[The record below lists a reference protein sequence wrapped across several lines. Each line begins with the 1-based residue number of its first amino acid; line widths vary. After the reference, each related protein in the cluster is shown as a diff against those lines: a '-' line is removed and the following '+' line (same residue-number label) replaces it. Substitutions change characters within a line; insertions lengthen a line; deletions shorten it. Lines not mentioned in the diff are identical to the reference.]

1 MALDTLFFDL
11 KINDMTDE
19 QMKTI
24 KSRLEKQLG
33 LNLDLG
39 KQIEQSVNKGGGV
52 KVKVGADTTV
62 VEASLRRIKEIM
74 NQPSKTAADRNEMLA
89 LSKVIKNV
97 SDDKT
102 KLARADEI
110 AMRAADA
117 HALAQERLAKAALQ
131 TEKAQQSLAT
141 AHTRATQSA
150 NSHINANVRLGQS
163 LTGLIS
169 ITGDLRNQIGM
180 LVSVYTVEHLLKN
193 VVVIG
198 GEFEKQKLAMGSM
211 LGSLEQADDIFN
223 RMKNLALTSPFN
235 FKDLSNYSRQLTAF
249 GTPYKDLYDTTNRL
263 ADISAGLGGD
273 MSRLVLA
280 FSQVK
285 AAAYLRGQEM
295 RQFTEFGVSLPDL
308 LAKKYSEAEHRIVTA
323 GDVIERV
330 SKRMVSFKDV
340 KDVLW
345 KSTDKGGQFYGMQDV
360 LAQSTSGMASNLKD
374 AIDTMYYDIANSN
387 SGMIKES
394 IKGITELVSHWRDF
408 TSAMTAGLGIYSAY
422 RLVMSAHNRLLGI
435 NTAATYKGVIASK
448 AEEASILRKKALYT
462 QLTPQE
468 QMLIATQNEL
478 TFSDLKQLA
487 SSKAINADALIRM
500 ANAKKITASQALQVA
515 STLELSAGQRKYLI
529 DLQRVEIELSKA
541 SGMMSKFALSAER
554 MSMVTANRMM
564 SIGSNISSFFS
575 GIFTK
580 GNILMAAAFIGL
592 DAFLSYQQRAKQLD
606 DTNLQ
611 TIKNAEDGYKN
622 LSEFLAQNPI
632 DAALKKGDGNEIDK
646 LIESYKE
653 QLQSTPL
660 DMSGFITN
668 VDSITDA
675 SERLKELRAEIEALK
690 AADDTIAKNGNP
702 FVQAQKN
709 QETGMFGGVFSTID
723 RGLAQ
728 ADRAVINFL
737 GKINLIPESFR
748 NWADSGDEAM
758 QTLDTAISDVND
770 RLYTLQTQMY
780 KMTNKDI
787 QDAIDK
793 MKKDYPEMAKGIEQ
807 MRDAGASNNE
817 VLLAM
822 AKIEYDKGGSFLNGK
837 LDPTDINKYFT
848 SYYSAT
854 SKMSKQIDEVVAR
867 TNSSLNKVDVE
878 GHSEKWKL
886 AILKAGQEQAKALGL
901 QGDMLEQWTFMLESA
916 VNKNSLRLKDH
927 PQAWKSMY
935 EQVNSILAKN
945 GKTIQNASQEQVQK
959 AIQAAAN
966 ELAKAKPWLANW
978 IAAMNRF
985 TANHPIYVYTEV
997 KKIDNQSRP
1006 VASGRGKELTRNRDI
1021 LHTVGYSTLA
1031 NVKTDEDAY
1040 KLVEDKY
1047 KQYKDDLKNA
1057 RGNRESTKKI
1067 TDTWNKWKDAMNEEM
1082 DVAFI
1087 INGGKDKAPKKGSKE
1102 DTFLKDMRA
1111 RLDSVKKA
1119 MDEYKKWIQ
1128 AGKSESESIGDVE
1141 SMGIFSKGT
1150 FAKMSTESELNAWY
1164 KRTIKNL
1171 EDMMRKNKPS
1181 TERKKFLNEILSN
1194 LTDFD
1199 GDEFKRKLDEYSKQ
1213 VETLISD
1220 TKTKWDNYQKL
1231 LSAGSSREDAANF
1244 SFGGKSKYSS
1254 LSEAMVGNFYDQMA
1268 KKNIRKNI
1276 DFGMKEE
1283 DVKKLLGDGKIAEE
1297 LLKLWKEAKSQI
1309 EKDRIDIQINA
1320 DKAKEQISSISD
1332 KIKSSIEKAL
1342 DQSLGINISSG
1353 KQTRLSEVS
1362 SIDKNTGL
1370 LKLDENAKDIL
1381 SPSQIENA
1389 KNLIESENQEITKL
1403 SSSLLELL
1411 PAWDDILGKA
1421 AYKSLSDLLRGMR
1434 EAKEIISNAKVVNDK
1449 NGKPS
1454 YFTSSYKDRDGKEQ
1468 SVSGNIGELDRLKN
1482 QTDTR
1487 QGDINK
1493 KDPFVGMY
1501 QSANSYFGAK
1511 QQEKKW
1517 SDLSKQAEK
1526 NGGTTTYT
1534 DDKGKK
1540 QTITKKDADSKS
1552 NDASGEASKASLSF
1566 AEALQNSV
1574 GKLQTWNN
1582 RLSML
1587 GSTIEA
1593 LGGGS
1598 DVSDAAGV
1606 AGGMLGG
1613 AMSMSSLGP
1622 WGMAAGAAMGLISG
1636 IASMHD
1642 KKLDESI
1649 EKSKQKVKELQL
1661 AYKQIE
1667 DNLKYYLGNAAEN
1680 TLVST
1685 SDVERVQKI
1694 QASIKEIRSKGE
1706 LNLFDKISLAALTE
1720 ELKNYSATVK
1730 YLDSSDSVN
1739 YKNAY
1744 NYQRNLYKDQLEQLK
1759 QQKSDEEDKK
1769 KTDQSKIN
1777 DYNSQIQDMETKIQQ
1792 FSLDLANSLYGID
1805 IKGWASQLGD
1815 ALFEA
1820 WQKGEDGAEA
1830 FRNKANE
1837 IIASVANKW
1846 LTQKIIEPAMEK
1858 MMTDMVDKDGQG
1870 GWLGENNNMT
1880 QSDIVN
1886 NLSKDL
1892 YDVESSVDTY
1902 NKAVEALDEAY
1913 KKKYG
1918 KSLKDAA
1925 NGSSSTA
1932 NSISGVTEQEA
1943 NIIAAY
1949 MDAIRQDTYNNRMN
1963 IQKIVESGLKITEN
1977 PMMQAQLLELQK
1989 IESNTYK
1996 NMELVG
2002 EIKSLFNDITLGNKK
2017 VYVK

>member
-180 LVSVYTVEHLLKN
+180 LFSVYTVEHLLKN
-193 VVVIG
+193 VVQIG
-198 GEFEKQKLAMGSM
+198 GEFEKQKLAMSSM
-211 LGSLEQADDIFN
+211 LGSIEQADDIFN

-728 ADRAVINFL
+728 ADQAVINFL

-901 QGDMLEQWTFMLESA
+901 QGDMLEQWNFMLESA

-966 ELAKAKPWLANW
+966 ELAKAKRWLANW

-985 TANHPIYVYTEV
+985 SANHPIYVYTEV

-1411 PAWDDILGKA
+1411 PAWDDIFGKA

-1526 NGGTTTYT
+1526 NGGTTTYK

-1963 IQKIVESGLKITEN
+1963 IKKIVESGLKITEN

>member
-19 QMKTI
+19 QMKAI

-74 NQPSKTAADRNEMLA
+74 NQPSMTAADRNEMLA

-193 VVVIG
+193 VVEIG

-330 SKRMVSFKDV
+330 SKRMVSFNDV

-422 RLVMSAHNRLLGI
+422 RLAMSAHNRLLGI
-435 NTAATYKGVIASK
+435 NTAETYKGVIASK

-500 ANAKKITASQALQVA
+500 ANAKKITANQALQVA

-728 ADRAVINFL
+728 ADQAVINFL

-854 SKMSKQIDEVVAR
+854 SKMSEQIDEVVAR

-1006 VASGRGKELTRNRDI
+1006 VASGRGKELTRNGDI

-1047 KQYKDDLKNA
+1047 KQYQDDLKNA

-1082 DVAFI
+1082 DVDFI
-1087 INGGKDKAPKKGSKE
+1087 INGGKDKAPKAKGSKT
-1102 DTFLKDMRA
+1102 DQFSKDIQA
-1111 RLDSVKKA
+1111 RIDQIKKA
-1119 MDEYKKWIQ
+1119 MDVYKKWKDTGQ
-1128 AGKSESESIGDVE
+1128 TENDSIDLMDA
-1141 SMGIFSKGT
+1141 SGIFPKGT
-1150 FAKMSTESELNAWY
+1150 FANKNTEAQLNEWY
-1164 KRTIKNL
+1164 KKTLENL
-1171 EDMMRKNKPS
+1171 RAMLNRAKSTAERNKLKIS
-1181 TERKKFLNEILSN
+1181 IGDLIG
-1194 LTDFD
+1194 DFD
-1199 GDEFKRKLDEYSKQ
+1199 RDATKKRLDEIGKQ
-1213 VETLISD
+1213 ISD
-1220 TKTKWDNYQKL
+1220 AMSETAKSWDNYKQL
-1231 LSAGSSREDAANF
+1231 IGSGMSKSDASNF
-1244 SFGGKSKYSS
+1244 AFGGNTSYTSKT
-1254 LSEAMVGNFYDQMA
+1254 EAMAATFYDQMA
-1268 KKNIRKNI
+1268 KKGRIRDIGFNITESDARKT
-1276 DFGMKEE
+1276 
-1283 DVKKLLGDGKIAEE
+1283 LGDDAIGKSLFES
-1297 LLKLWKEAKSQI
+1297 WKKVKDEI
-1309 EKDRIDIQINA
+1309 EKDKIQIQL
-1320 DKAKEQISSISD
+1320 DGQKAISQIQGIAD
-1332 KIKSSIEKAL
+1332 KIKSTISVALNRSI
-1342 DQSLGINISSG
+1342 GINSNTG
-1353 KQTRLSEVS
+1353 KQSQLSDYAETG
-1362 SIDKNTGL
+1362 DNGL
-1370 LKLDENAKDIL
+1370 LKLKDGAEKLL
-1381 SPSQIENA
+1381 SVRELEMVNSYIEEA
-1389 KNLIESENQEITKL
+1389 NQEITKL

-1411 PAWDDILGKA
+1411 PAWDDIFGKA

-1454 YFTSSYKDRDGKEQ
+1454 YFTSSYMDRDGKEQ
-1468 SVSGNIGELDRLKN
+1468 SVSGNIGELERLKN

-1493 KDPFVGMY
+1493 KNPFIGMY

-1534 DDKGKK
+1534 DDKGNK

-1552 NDASGEASKASLSF
+1552 NDAREQASEASLSF

-1582 RLSML
+1582 GLSML

-1606 AGGMLGG
+1606 AGGMLNG
-1613 AMSMSSLGP
+1613 AQSMSGLGP

-1759 QQKSDEEDKK
+1759 QQKSYEEDKK

-1777 DYNSQIQDMETKIQQ
+1777 DYNSQIQDMETKIAQY
-1792 FSLDLANSLYGID
+1792 SEDLANSLYGID
-1805 IKGWASQLGD
+1805 IKGWASQIGD
-1815 ALFEA
+1815 ALYAA
-1820 WQKGEDGAEA
+1820 WQKGESGLNAYKTA
-1830 FRNKANE
+1830 VNSIMSNLVKSWFSTN
-1837 IIASVANKW
+1837 
-1846 LTQKIIEPAMEK
+1846 IIEKAF
-1858 MMTDMVDKDGQG
+1858 TTLQSDLFGSDGTG
-1870 GWLGENNNMT
+1870 GIFGTKNDLTEEGITKIANDIMNA
-1880 QSDIVN
+1880 QSDIN
-1886 NLSKDL
+1886 ASTEKLNKLSEEL
-1892 YDVESSVDTY
+1892 
-1902 NKAVEALDEAY
+1902 
-1913 KKKYG
+1913 KKRGIDIKNTT
-1918 KSLKDAA
+1918 D
-1925 NGSSSTA
+1925 SSTSNA
-1932 NSISGVTEQEA
+1932 ISGVTEQEA

-2017 VYVK
+2017 VYVN

>member
-19 QMKTI
+19 QMKAI

-52 KVKVGADTTV
+52 KVRVGADTTV

-74 NQPSKTAADRNEMLA
+74 NQPSMTAADRNEMLA

-150 NSHINANVRLGQS
+150 NSHINANVRLGNS
-163 LTGLIS
+163 LTGLVSIS
-169 ITGDLRNQIGM
+169 GDLRNQIGM
-180 LVSVYTVEHLLKN
+180 LISAYTVERLLKN
-193 VVVIG
+193 VVEIG

-235 FKDLSNYSRQLTAF
+235 FKDLSNYSRQLAAY
-249 GTPYKDLYDTTNRL
+249 GTEYKDLYDTTNRL

-330 SKRMVSFKDV
+330 SKRMVSFNDV

-394 IKGITELVSHWRDF
+394 ITGITELVSHWRDF

-435 NTAATYKGVIASK
+435 NTAETYKGVIASK

-500 ANAKKITASQALQVA
+500 ANAKKITANQALQVA

-728 ADRAVINFL
+728 ADQAVINFL

-748 NWADSGDEAM
+748 NWADSGDEAR

-837 LDPTDINKYFT
+837 VDPTDINKYFT

-854 SKMSKQIDEVVAR
+854 SKMSEQIDEVVAR

-901 QGDMLEQWTFMLESA
+901 QGDMLEQWNFMLESA
-916 VNKNSLRLKDH
+916 GNKNSLRLKDH

-985 TANHPIYVYTEV
+985 TAKHPIYVYTEV

-1006 VASGRGKELTRNRDI
+1006 VASGRGKELTRNGDI

-1047 KQYKDDLKNA
+1047 KQYQDDLKNA

-1082 DVAFI
+1082 DVDFI
-1087 INGGKDKAPKKGSKE
+1087 INGGKDKAPKAKGSKT
-1102 DTFLKDMRA
+1102 DQFSKDIQA
-1111 RLDSVKKA
+1111 RIDQIKNA
-1119 MDEYKKWIQ
+1119 MDVYKKWKDTGQ
-1128 AGKSESESIGDVE
+1128 TENDSIDLMDA
-1141 SMGIFSKGT
+1141 SGIFPKGT
-1150 FAKMSTESELNAWY
+1150 FANKNTEAQLNEWY
-1164 KRTIKNL
+1164 KKTLENL
-1171 EDMMRKNKPS
+1171 RAMLNRAKSTAERNKLKIS
-1181 TERKKFLNEILSN
+1181 IGDLIG
-1194 LTDFD
+1194 DFD
-1199 GDEFKRKLDEYSKQ
+1199 RDATKKRLDEIGKQ
-1213 VETLISD
+1213 ISD
-1220 TKTKWDNYQKL
+1220 AMSETAKSWDNYKQL
-1231 LSAGSSREDAANF
+1231 IGSGMSKSDASNF
-1244 SFGGKSKYSS
+1244 AFGGNTSYTSKT
-1254 LSEAMVGNFYDQMA
+1254 EAMAATFYDQMA
-1268 KKNIRKNI
+1268 KKGRIRDIGFNITESDARKT
-1276 DFGMKEE
+1276 
-1283 DVKKLLGDGKIAEE
+1283 LGDDAIGKSLFES
-1297 LLKLWKEAKSQI
+1297 WKKVKDEI
-1309 EKDRIDIQINA
+1309 EKDKIQIQL
-1320 DKAKEQISSISD
+1320 DGQKAISQIQGIAD
-1332 KIKSSIEKAL
+1332 KIKSTISVALNRSI
-1342 DQSLGINISSG
+1342 GINSNTG
-1353 KQTRLSEVS
+1353 KQSQLSDYAETG
-1362 SIDKNTGL
+1362 DNGL
-1370 LKLDENAKDIL
+1370 LKLKDGAEKLL
-1381 SPSQIENA
+1381 SGRELEMVNSYIEEA
-1389 KNLIESENQEITKL
+1389 NQEITKL

-1411 PAWDDILGKA
+1411 PAWDDIFGKA

-1454 YFTSSYKDRDGKEQ
+1454 YFTSSYIDRDGKEQ

-1493 KDPFVGMY
+1493 KNPFVGMY
-1501 QSANSYFGAK
+1501 QSANSYYGAK

-1526 NGGTTTYT
+1526 NGGTTTDT
-1534 DDKGKK
+1534 
-1540 QTITKKDADSKS
+1540 
-1552 NDASGEASKASLSF
+1552 
-1566 AEALQNSV
+1566 AE
-1574 GKLQTWNN
+1574 K
-1582 RLSML
+1582 
-1587 GSTIEA
+1587 
-1593 LGGGS
+1593 
-1598 DVSDAAGV
+1598 
-1606 AGGMLGG
+1606 
-1613 AMSMSSLGP
+1613 
-1622 WGMAAGAAMGLISG
+1622 
-1636 IASMHD
+1636 
-1642 KKLDESI
+1642 
-1649 EKSKQKVKELQL
+1649 
-1661 AYKQIE
+1661 
-1667 DNLKYYLGNAAEN
+1667 
-1680 TLVST
+1680 
-1685 SDVERVQKI
+1685 
-1694 QASIKEIRSKGE
+1694 
-1706 LNLFDKISLAALTE
+1706 
-1720 ELKNYSATVK
+1720 
-1730 YLDSSDSVN
+1730 
-1739 YKNAY
+1739 
-1744 NYQRNLYKDQLEQLK
+1744 
-1759 QQKSDEEDKK
+1759 
-1769 KTDQSKIN
+1769 
-1777 DYNSQIQDMETKIQQ
+1777 
-1792 FSLDLANSLYGID
+1792 
-1805 IKGWASQLGD
+1805 
-1815 ALFEA
+1815 
-1820 WQKGEDGAEA
+1820 
-1830 FRNKANE
+1830 
-1837 IIASVANKW
+1837 
-1846 LTQKIIEPAMEK
+1846 
-1858 MMTDMVDKDGQG
+1858 
-1870 GWLGENNNMT
+1870 
-1880 QSDIVN
+1880 
-1886 NLSKDL
+1886 
-1892 YDVESSVDTY
+1892 
-1902 NKAVEALDEAY
+1902 
-1913 KKKYG
+1913 
-1918 KSLKDAA
+1918 
-1925 NGSSSTA
+1925 
-1932 NSISGVTEQEA
+1932 
-1943 NIIAAY
+1943 
-1949 MDAIRQDTYNNRMN
+1949 
-1963 IQKIVESGLKITEN
+1963 
-1977 PMMQAQLLELQK
+1977 
-1989 IESNTYK
+1989 
-1996 NMELVG
+1996 
-2002 EIKSLFNDITLGNKK
+2002 GNKK
-2017 VYVK
+2017 TRTK

>member
-1 MALDTLFFDL
+1 
-11 KINDMTDE
+11 MTDE

-74 NQPSKTAADRNEMLA
+74 NQPSMTAADRNEMLA

-180 LVSVYTVEHLLKN
+180 LISVYTVEHLLKN
-193 VVVIG
+193 VVEIG

-330 SKRMVSFKDV
+330 SKRMVSFNDV

-435 NTAATYKGVIASK
+435 NTAETYKGVIASK

-500 ANAKKITASQALQVA
+500 ANAKKITANQALQVA

-580 GNILMAAAFIGL
+580 GNILMAAVFIGL

-728 ADRAVINFL
+728 ADQAVINFL

-901 QGDMLEQWTFMLESA
+901 QGDMLEQWNFMLESA

-978 IAAMNRF
+978 LNLMNNYTRS
-985 TANHPIYVYTEV
+985 HPIYLWSEMKFIGKDPTVTMTGNGKQLSTQIALRKWFTNDEFATMT
-997 KKIDNQSRP
+997 DNAKQNSAFEQKDKQLKDDYIQAYKARSKN
-1006 VASGRGKELTRNRDI
+1006 AKELYNTWQQFRKDTSSYEDWKWDETHSKSGN
-1021 LHTVGYSTLA
+1021 LK
-1031 NVKTDEDAY
+1031 KT
-1040 KLVEDKY
+1040 
-1047 KQYKDDLKNA
+1047 
-1057 RGNRESTKKI
+1057 GNK
-1067 TDTWNKWKDAMNEEM
+1067 
-1082 DVAFI
+1082 
-1087 INGGKDKAPKKGSKE
+1087 GGGGTKE
-1102 DTFLKDMRA
+1102 DTFLKDMQN
-1111 RLDSVKKA
+1111 RLEQVKKA
-1119 MDEYKKWIQ
+1119 MDVYKKW
-1128 AGKSESESIGDVE
+1128 KDS
-1141 SMGIFSKGT
+1141 
-1150 FAKMSTESELNAWY
+1150 
-1164 KRTIKNL
+1164 
-1171 EDMMRKNKPS
+1171 
-1181 TERKKFLNEILSN
+1181 
-1194 LTDFD
+1194 
-1199 GDEFKRKLDEYSKQ
+1199 
-1213 VETLISD
+1213 
-1220 TKTKWDNYQKL
+1220 
-1231 LSAGSSREDAANF
+1231 GSR
-1244 SFGGKSKYSS
+1244 
-1254 LSEAMVGNFYDQMA
+1254 
-1268 KKNIRKNI
+1268 
-1276 DFGMKEE
+1276 
-1283 DVKKLLGDGKIAEE
+1283 
-1297 LLKLWKEAKSQI
+1297 
-1309 EKDRIDIQINA
+1309 
-1320 DKAKEQISSISD
+1320 
-1332 KIKSSIEKAL
+1332 
-1342 DQSLGINISSG
+1342 
-1353 KQTRLSEVS
+1353 
-1362 SIDKNTGL
+1362 
-1370 LKLDENAKDIL
+1370 
-1381 SPSQIENA
+1381 
-1389 KNLIESENQEITKL
+1389 
-1403 SSSLLELL
+1403 
-1411 PAWDDILGKA
+1411 
-1421 AYKSLSDLLRGMR
+1421 
-1434 EAKEIISNAKVVNDK
+1434 
-1449 NGKPS
+1449 
-1454 YFTSSYKDRDGKEQ
+1454 
-1468 SVSGNIGELDRLKN
+1468 
-1482 QTDTR
+1482 
-1487 QGDINK
+1487 
-1493 KDPFVGMY
+1493 
-1501 QSANSYFGAK
+1501 
-1511 QQEKKW
+1511 
-1517 SDLSKQAEK
+1517 
-1526 NGGTTTYT
+1526 
-1534 DDKGKK
+1534 
-1540 QTITKKDADSKS
+1540 
-1552 NDASGEASKASLSF
+1552 
-1566 AEALQNSV
+1566 
-1574 GKLQTWNN
+1574 
-1582 RLSML
+1582 
-1587 GSTIEA
+1587 
-1593 LGGGS
+1593 
-1598 DVSDAAGV
+1598 
-1606 AGGMLGG
+1606 
-1613 AMSMSSLGP
+1613 
-1622 WGMAAGAAMGLISG
+1622 
-1636 IASMHD
+1636 
-1642 KKLDESI
+1642 
-1649 EKSKQKVKELQL
+1649 
-1661 AYKQIE
+1661 
-1667 DNLKYYLGNAAEN
+1667 
-1680 TLVST
+1680 
-1685 SDVERVQKI
+1685 
-1694 QASIKEIRSKGE
+1694 
-1706 LNLFDKISLAALTE
+1706 
-1720 ELKNYSATVK
+1720 
-1730 YLDSSDSVN
+1730 
-1739 YKNAY
+1739 
-1744 NYQRNLYKDQLEQLK
+1744 
-1759 QQKSDEEDKK
+1759 
-1769 KTDQSKIN
+1769 
-1777 DYNSQIQDMETKIQQ
+1777 
-1792 FSLDLANSLYGID
+1792 
-1805 IKGWASQLGD
+1805 
-1815 ALFEA
+1815 
-1820 WQKGEDGAEA
+1820 
-1830 FRNKANE
+1830 
-1837 IIASVANKW
+1837 
-1846 LTQKIIEPAMEK
+1846 
-1858 MMTDMVDKDGQG
+1858 
-1870 GWLGENNNMT
+1870 
-1880 QSDIVN
+1880 
-1886 NLSKDL
+1886 
-1892 YDVESSVDTY
+1892 
-1902 NKAVEALDEAY
+1902 
-1913 KKKYG
+1913 
-1918 KSLKDAA
+1918 
-1925 NGSSSTA
+1925 
-1932 NSISGVTEQEA
+1932 
-1943 NIIAAY
+1943 
-1949 MDAIRQDTYNNRMN
+1949 
-1963 IQKIVESGLKITEN
+1963 
-1977 PMMQAQLLELQK
+1977 
-1989 IESNTYK
+1989 
-1996 NMELVG
+1996 
-2002 EIKSLFNDITLGNKK
+2002 
-2017 VYVK
+2017 